1 MVQNAELAT
10 RVASSP
16 QQSGAAVEALAKLF
30 RGLGDPT
37 RIQIIDLLLE
47 EERCVSELVDLL
59 GATQSR
65 VSSHLACLRWCGYV
79 ASERVGQ
86 RVFYRVADPRVRSLV
101 ETARLVLA
109 DNAEAIASC
118 TRIPDPR

>member
-1 MVQNAELAT
+1 MSRRARNRKRP
-10 RVASSP
+10 RVD
-16 QQSGAAVEALAKLF
+16 ALAKLF

-47 EERCVSELVDLL
+47 KERCVSELVDLL

-79 ASERVGQ
+79 ASDRAGQ
-86 RVFYRVADPRVRSLV
+86 RVIYRIADARVRSPV
-101 ETARLVLA
+101 QTARLVLA

-118 TRIPDPR
+118 TRIPDPS